1 MNSFLS
7 DRVKLDTEL
16 ITPATANLSG
26 SAASSITTPAKP
38 LKVSRRK
45 HFFRRSRATPKDLK
59 GKSKT
64 SGYGRPVP
72 ATVGATSGRGLRAT
86 VLANSARNGSNDLS
100 EIDQRLLETVEEG
113 PEDSSSSDEDGD
125 HDDNRV
131 ELDTNERQLLSLA
144 RILVQRPNVVVL
156 DNCAS
161 KVTDLTAQRIDQI
174 VVQELRHA
182 TVLSVGHRLDQIV
195 ARHNR
200 ILVLEQ
206 GKIVE
211 FGKGTQ
217 REMGYDQKKKSR
229 IGTVSLMILL
239 LLLANIDTP
248 IALLMKPDGAFRSI
262 W

>member
-16 ITPATANLSG
+16 ITPATANLSVFV
-26 SAASSITTPAKP
+26 SSSNTPAKS
-38 LKVSRRK
+38 LKVSHRK

-64 SGYGRPVP
+64 SGYGRTAP
-72 ATVGATSGRGLRAT
+72 ATVGPTSGRGLRAT
-86 VLANSARNGSNDLS
+86 VLANGGGRNGSNDLS
-100 EIDQRLLETVEEG
+100 EIDQRLLETLEEG
-113 PEDSSSSDEDGD
+113 PEEFSSSDEDGNHD
-125 HDDNRV
+125 DDNRV

-144 RILVQRPNVVVL
+144 RILVQRPNIVVL

-200 ILVLEQ
+200 ILVLEH

-211 FGKGTQ
+211 FGKGHTTI
-217 REMGYDQKKKSR
+217 EMWTNVNAGRFFFFSM
-229 IGTVSLMILL
+229 SL
-239 LLLANIDTP
+239 T
-248 IALLMKPDGAFRSI
+248 
-262 W
+262 